1 MFPETKSRETS
12 ELEGPYIKCFVVYLD
27 FPLNSHIA
35 KAKKQ
40 RRDRAATAQL
50 YLSRDTFEFDQRH
63 VTRNQPIIVLILLSE
78 SLAI

>member
-40 RRDRAATAQL
+40 RRREGSNCA
-50 YLSRDTFEFDQRH
+50 
-63 VTRNQPIIVLILLSE
+63 IVFKSGYI
-78 SLAI
+78 

>member
-1 MFPETKSRETS
+1 MFPETKSRKTS

-40 RRDRAATAQL
+40 SLREGSNCA
-50 YLSRDTFEFDQRH
+50 
-63 VTRNQPIIVLILLSE
+63 IVFKWGYI
-78 SLAI
+78 

>member
-1 MFPETKSRETS
+1 MVPRETVSFVFSRVLMFPETKSRETS

-40 RRDRAATAQL
+40 RRREGSNCA
-50 YLSRDTFEFDQRH
+50 
-63 VTRNQPIIVLILLSE
+63 IVFKSGYI
-78 SLAI
+78 